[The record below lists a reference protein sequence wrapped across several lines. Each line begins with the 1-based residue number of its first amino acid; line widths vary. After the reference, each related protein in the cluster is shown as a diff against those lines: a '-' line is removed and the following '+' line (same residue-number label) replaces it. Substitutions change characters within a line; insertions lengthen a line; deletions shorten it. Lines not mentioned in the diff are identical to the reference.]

1 MQSVSAAFT
10 THAGLSVHRDV
21 CKFEVRWN
29 GTDWVDESTNLLSH
43 DGECKLTETGTG
55 ELSPLGTTD
64 RLTVLLRNSGW
75 RFSPLH
81 TGGDNSIRANFNGA
95 AGMHGI
101 HVRLGQGF
109 ATTKT
114 LITKFENAGGL
125 LRVTAAGHGLI
136 VGDYVRL
143 QRTGLYNGRY
153 TVAAKT
159 TNTFDVAATYSV
171 NTARGQVHKLEFV
184 RVFTGVIYGHQED
197 GMTKTI
203 SLDIRDMGL
212 LYLQERAATTLYEAQ
227 RPDEWISA
235 LATMAGIVSLTV
247 DTGPHRVPY
256 CWLDDESIL
265 EDMQTMA
272 AAAGGRVYFDHSGGL
287 HYEEPTHWLL
297 APYTTSQWTFTASD
311 GALTPDYDSAELA
324 TAVVVETSPRAPIAE
339 GEIYSLERAI
349 TIPPAATM
357 AFDVRF
363 EAPAVTINELTEDD
377 FYLCTSGGHPMRQ
390 YCTVSVTKYAQRA
403 TVTIANAHTSMAA
416 DLVMFR
422 LRGTP
427 LGGAPSEQVMQ
438 AVTTPAISHERIRSL
453 RGNQY
458 IQSAPMAR
466 GLASYLAARHE
477 KIIPL
482 WTLPLRPGASLPHLE
497 LGDRVTFSDS
507 LSVSTARDGF
517 ITAISWRF
525 DGAGYSQV
533 LSLLD
538 AENLYNGGPYFVIGT
553 TALGDGEAWH

>member
-10 THAGLSVHRDV
+10 THAGLGVHRDA

-29 GTDWVDESTNLLSH
+29 GTDWIDESTNLLSH
-43 DGECKLTETGTG
+43 DGACELAETGTG

-64 RLTVLLRNSGW
+64 RLTVLLRNHQW
-75 RFSPLH
+75 RFSSLH
-81 TGGDNSIRANFNGA
+81 TGGDDSIRANFNGA

-101 HVRLGQGF
+101 YIRLSQGF

-114 LITKFENAGGL
+114 TITAYANAGGL
-125 LRVTAAGHGLI
+125 LRVTAAGHGLE

-143 QRTGLYNGRY
+143 QRSGLYNGRY

-159 TNTFDVAATYSV
+159 VNTFDVAETYSV

-197 GMTKTI
+197 GMSKTV

-212 LYLQERAATTLYEAQ
+212 LYLQERASTALYEAQ
-227 RPDEWISA
+227 RPDEWIGV
-235 LATMAGIVSLTV
+235 LATLAGIASPTV
-247 DTGPHRVPY
+247 DTGPHRVGY
-256 CWLDDESIL
+256 CWLDDEAIL
-265 EDMQTMA
+265 ADMQTMA

-297 APYTTSQWTFTASD
+297 APHTTSQWTFTASD

-324 TAVVVETSPRAPIAE
+324 TQIVVEASPRAPIEE
-339 GEIYSLERAI
+339 GELYNLERAV
-349 TIPPAATM
+349 TIPPGATVV
-357 AFDVRF
+357 FDVRF
-363 EAPAVTINELTEDD
+363 SSPATVVTDITEDD
-377 FYLCTSGGHPMRQ
+377 YYLCTAGGHPMMQ
-390 YCTVSVTKYAQRA
+390 YCTVTVTEYAQRA
-403 TVTIANAHTSMAA
+403 TVTIVNAHTSMAA

-427 LGGAPSEQVMQ
+427 LGGSPSEEIVQN
-438 AVTTPAISHERIRSL
+438 VTTPAVSHTRVRSL
-453 RGNQY
+453 RDNEY

-466 GLASYLAARHE
+466 GLASYLADRYE
-477 KIIPL
+477 KLIPV

-507 LSVSTARDGF
+507 LNVSAARDGF
-517 ITAISWRF
+517 ITGLAWRF
-525 DGAGYSQV
+525 DGSGYNQT
-533 LSLLD
+533 LTLLD
-538 AENLYNGGPYFVIGT
+538 AESLYSGGPYFAVGA
-553 TALGDGEAWH
+553 ALGSGEAWH